1 VVDAAGVDENRARA
15 WLAQAAGDGLE
26 QSLAV
31 VNRVLQAQRVAAA
44 DPYGPQVGLSGALVV
59 RRGYGL
65 GEQVAEGRWEEAVE
79 VAVDPAGSGR
89 RRRRDAL
96 RPQERLAALLSARDT
111 ALACEEL
118 TLRARADLDAGRT
131 REAALQVR
139 VALEAGVAELEREAG
154 RVQDMHERLDD
165 LRERRKAIGEAANQA
180 LAGPPSAQADAAV
193 AEAVGRLEAALR
205 ARSAA
210 GFEPSS

>member
-1 VVDAAGVDENRARA
+1 
-15 WLAQAAGDGLE
+15 
-26 QSLAV
+26 
-31 VNRVLQAQRVAAA
+31 
-44 DPYGPQVGLSGALVV
+44 
-59 RRGYGL
+59 
-65 GEQVAEGRWEEAVE
+65 
-79 VAVDPAGSGR
+79 
-89 RRRRDAL
+89 
-96 RPQERLAALLSARDT
+96 
-111 ALACEEL
+111 
-118 TLRARADLDAGRT
+118 
-131 REAALQVR
+131 
-139 VALEAGVAELEREAG
+139 VAELEREAG